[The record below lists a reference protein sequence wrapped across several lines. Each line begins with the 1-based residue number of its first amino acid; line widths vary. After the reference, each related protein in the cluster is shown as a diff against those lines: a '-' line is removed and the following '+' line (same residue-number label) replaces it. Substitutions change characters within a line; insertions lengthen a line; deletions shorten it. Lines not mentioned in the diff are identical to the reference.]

1 MENGMPKDANATF
14 EESLERIRAIVDDL
28 EGGEL
33 SLDDSIEKFR
43 EGSALL
49 GHARKLISEAELRVR
64 VLTEHEGAPELEH
77 D

>member
-1 MENGMPKDANATF
+1 MHDPANATF
-14 EESLERIRAIVDDL
+14 EESLERIRAIVEDL

-33 SLDDSIEKFR
+33 SLDASIEKFR

-49 GHARKLISEAELRVR
+49 NHARKLINEAELRVR
-64 VLTEHEGAPELEH
+64 VLTEDVEIPEIPH

>member
-1 MENGMPKDANATF
+1 MPKHADATF

-28 EGGEL
+28 ESGEL

-49 GHARKLISEAELRVR
+49 GHARKLINEAELRVR
-64 VLTEHEGAPELEH
+64 VLTEDEGAPEV
-77 D
+77 DQD

>member
-1 MENGMPKDANATF
+1 MSDQSEFTF
-14 EESLERIRAIVDDL
+14 EESLERIRSIVDDL

-43 EGSALL
+43 EGSSLL

-64 VLTEHEGAPELEH
+64 VLTEDEGVPELEQA
-77 D
+77 